1 MIASFRRAYRRLR
14 YGEAIIVVS
23 GLPRS
28 GTSMMMKML
37 AAGGV
42 PLVTDGRRAADESN
56 PEGYFE
62 LERVKTLEQ
71 GGHHPWLAECRGRA
85 VKIISSLLP
94 HLPDAFN
101 YRVVLMRRALPEVLA
116 SQDRMLERRGRA
128 RDADADLLATR
139 FREHLAR
146 VRDLLQREPCFE
158 SLEVSYHDVLADP
171 LREAGRVDRFL
182 GGGLEVRR
190 MAAAVNPDL
199 YRTRGEEM
207 R

>member
-1 MIASFRRAYRRLR
+1 MVAAFRRQYRRLR

-42 PLVTDGRRAADESN
+42 PLATDELRAADESN

-71 GGHHPWLAECRGRA
+71 SDHHPWLADCRGRA
-85 VKIISSLLP
+85 IKIISFLLP

-101 YRVVLMRRALPEVLA
+101 YRVVFMHRQMPEVIA
-116 SQDRMLERRGRA
+116 SQDRMLERRGEAVDPAAEATAA
-128 RDADADLLATR
+128 R
-139 FREHLAR
+139 FQEHLAH
-146 VRDLLQREPCFE
+146 VRRLLHREPWFA
-158 SLEVSYHDVLADP
+158 SLDVSYNRVVADP
-171 LREAGRVDRFL
+171 EAEAIRVNRFL
-182 GGGLEVRR
+182 GAGLDVRAMR
-190 MAAAVNPDL
+190 DAVNPDL
-199 YRTRGEEM
+199 YRNRG
-207 R
+207 